1 MRLARKHLQRLDFC
15 KPHPDIRASSFTAH
29 RIVHMT
35 SHKNGKGPVEAEMP
49 EAAPTDPNMEA
60 KAAAEPAAVDPVA
73 VLEAEKADLKDK
85 LLRSL
90 AEMENLRRRTE
101 KDLADARAYG
111 VTRFARDM
119 LDVGDN
125 LRRAL
130 ESVPAEVR
138 ETAEGPFKAFM
149 EGVDLT
155 ERDFL
160 KKMESHGV
168 RKIAPEGQKFD
179 PHQHQAMFEVP
190 DESKPTGTVIAV
202 VQAGYTIGE
211 RVLRPAMVGVS
222 KGGPKAST
230 GEPVDRTA

>member
-1 MRLARKHLQRLDFC
+1 
-15 KPHPDIRASSFTAH
+15 
-29 RIVHMT
+29 MT
-35 SHKNGKGPVEAEMP
+35 DHKNGKAPDEQEPTIESPAEAGSA
-49 EAAPTDPNMEA
+49 EAAATPDPI
-60 KAAAEPAAVDPVA
+60 AA
-73 VLEAEKADLKDK
+73 LETERNELKDK
-85 LLRSL
+85 LLRAL
-90 AEMENLRRRTE
+90 AEMENLRRRVE

-130 ESVPAEVR
+130 DSLPAEAR
-138 ETAEGPFKAFM
+138 EGAEGPFKALI

-168 RKIAPEGQKFD
+168 RKITPEGQKFD
-179 PHQHQAMFEVP
+179 PNLHQAMFEVP
-190 DESKPTGTVIAV
+190 DESKPNGTVLQV
-202 VQAGYTIGE
+202 VQAGYVIGE

-222 KGGPKAST
+222 KGGPKAAPAP
-230 GEPVDRTA
+230 ENADKTA

>member
-1 MRLARKHLQRLDFC
+1 
-15 KPHPDIRASSFTAH
+15 
-29 RIVHMT
+29 MT
-35 SHKNGKGPVEAEMP
+35 GSTNGKTP
-49 EAAPTDPNMEA
+49 
-60 KAAAEPAAVDPVA
+60 EPAADASTEAVNTPEMQAPAVDPIA
-73 VLEAEKADLKDK
+73 QLEADKLELKDK
-85 LLRSL
+85 LLRAL

-101 KDLADARAYG
+101 KDLADARTYG

-130 ESVPAEVR
+130 ESVPPEAR
-138 ETAEGPFKAFM
+138 EAADGPFKALM

-168 RKIAPEGQKFD
+168 RKIVPEGQKFD
-179 PHQHQAMFEVP
+179 PNLHQAMFEIP
-190 DESKPTGTVIAV
+190 DETKPNGTVLNV
-202 VQAGYTIGE
+202 VQAGYVIGE

-222 KGGPKAST
+222 KGGPRAAPGDAVNK
-230 GEPVDRTA
+230 TA

>member
-1 MRLARKHLQRLDFC
+1 
-15 KPHPDIRASSFTAH
+15 
-29 RIVHMT
+29 MT
-35 SHKNGKGPVEAEMP
+35 SHANGKGPAEAEAP
-49 EAAPTDPNMEA
+49 EAAATDPA
-60 KAAAEPAAVDPVA
+60 TAAPAASEPSAIDPIA

-130 ESVPAEVR
+130 ESVPAEAR
-138 ETAEGPFKAFM
+138 MAAEGAFKAFM

-179 PHQHQAMFEVP
+179 PHHHQAMFEAP
-190 DESKPTGTVIAV
+190 DESKPAGTVIAV

-222 KGGPKAST
+222 KGGPKSAPAAES
-230 GEPVDRTA
+230 VDKTA